1 MAGTAKQ
8 WLVGCG
14 IGCGLMVAL
23 GLGLGAAGWYG
34 VRHVAK
40 RAETLEAASDSLATR
55 FGPPEAWA
63 PPLDGGLDPARIEA
77 FLEARRLMAPE
88 RERTSNNL
96 AVLDGSKGSSVPAK
110 IAAGVDFVPRLLG
123 FIEERDRA
131 LLQVDMGPGEYMYI
145 YSVAYFGL
153 LGKDPGD
160 GPGFHLAGDGGED
173 RGHSWSFGKQGET
186 GGRIEIGG
194 PGDSGDSDGSGDEAK
209 REGVRK
215 QRVAEIRELLNRV
228 QRENLRRQL
237 AAVDASGDG
246 AARASW
252 RQALAAE
259 LAAMEADP
267 ARLAW
272 EQGLPEP
279 TRAALEPFRARLES
293 GYDGMTGVL
302 ELGLNDRD

>member
-8 WLVGCG
+8 WLIGCG
-14 IGCGLMVAL
+14 IGCGLMVVL

-40 RAETLEAASDSLATR
+40 RAETLEAASDSLATK

-88 RERTSNNL
+88 RERTANNL

-131 LLQVDMGPGEYMYI
+131 LLQVDMGPGEYMYL

-153 LGKDPGD
+153 LAKDPGD
-160 GPGFHLAGDGGED
+160 GPGFHLAGDGAED
-173 RGHSWSFGKQGET
+173 RGHSWSFGKQGES
-186 GGRIEIGG
+186 GDGRVEIGG
-194 PGDSGDSDGSGDEAK
+194 SGGSGDSGDEAK
-209 REGVRK
+209 REECASSASPTSGNCSTACSAKTCAGNWRPSM
-215 QRVAEIRELLNRV
+215 RPATGSRARPGA
-228 QRENLRRQL
+228 RR
-237 AAVDASGDG
+237 
-246 AARASW
+246 W
-252 RQALAAE
+252 RPNWRRWRPIPR
-259 LAAMEADP
+259 DWPGSRDCPSPP
-267 ARLAW
+267 ARRW
-272 EQGLPEP
+272 S
-279 TRAALEPFRARLES
+279 RS
-293 GYDGMTGVL
+293 GPGSKPATTA
-302 ELGLNDRD
+302 

>member
-23 GLGLGAAGWYG
+23 GLGLGAAGYYG

-40 RAETLEAASDSLATR
+40 RAETLEAASDSLATKY
-55 FGPPEAWA
+55 GPPEAWA

-88 RERTSNNL
+88 RERTANNL

-145 YSVAYFGL
+145 YSVDTSGAPRRTNHHSAKPPRASIASASATRKPARRWSAWGL
-153 LGKDPGD
+153 SIDSTRVSG
-160 GPGFHLAGDGGED
+160 
-173 RGHSWSFGKQGET
+173 RGRRAS
-186 GGRIEIGG
+186 
-194 PGDSGDSDGSGDEAK
+194 GSGLATATRPERSGPPAVTTSM
-209 REGVRK
+209 RGSEPP
-215 QRVAEIRELLNRV
+215 A
-228 QRENLRRQL
+228 LRPR
-237 AAVDASGDG
+237 G
-246 AARASW
+246 
-252 RQALAAE
+252 
-259 LAAMEADP
+259 
-267 ARLAW
+267 
-272 EQGLPEP
+272 
-279 TRAALEPFRARLES
+279 ES
-293 GYDGMTGVL
+293 DS
-302 ELGLNDRD
+302 R

>member
-1 MAGTAKQ
+1 MAGTTKQ
-8 WLVGCG
+8 WLIGCG
-14 IGCGLMVAL
+14 IGCGLMVVL

-40 RAETLEAASDSLATR
+40 RAETLEAASDSLATK

-88 RERTSNNL
+88 RERTAKNL

-153 LGKDPGD
+153 LAKDPGD

-173 RGHSWSFGKQGET
+173 RGHSWSFGKHGGSG
-186 GGRIEIGG
+186 GGRVEI
-194 PGDSGDSDGSGDEAK
+194 GDSGDAGDEAK
-209 REGVRK
+209 REDVRK
-215 QRVAEIRELLNRV
+215 QRVADIRELLNRV

-246 AARASW
+246 TARSTW

-279 TRAALEPFRARLES
+279 TRAALEPFRARLEAS
-293 GYDGMTGVL
+293 YDSMTGVL

>member
-23 GLGLGAAGWYG
+23 GLGLGAAGYYG

-40 RAETLEAASDSLATR
+40 RAETLEAASDSLATKY
-55 FGPPEAWA
+55 GPPEAWA

-88 RERTSNNL
+88 RERTANNL

-153 LGKDPGD
+153 LAKDPGD
-160 GPGFHLAGDGGED
+160 GPGFHLARDGAED
-173 RGHSWSFGKQGET
+173 RGHSWSFGKQGES
-186 GGRIEIGG
+186 GDGRVEIGG
-194 PGDSGDSDGSGDEAK
+194 SGGSGDSGDEAK
-209 REGVRK
+209 REEVRQ
-215 QRVAEIRELLNRV
+215 QRVADIRELLNRV

-246 AARASW
+246 IARASW

-279 TRAALEPFRARLES
+279 TRAALEPFRARLEA